1 VQEEINALVM
11 EGLQDAQQ
19 IGQGASQAIDRPTGY
34 HVELLGVDGLEEGV
48 EARPLIP
55 AFGSRY
61 AGVLIDLDDL
71 PAGTLGNDAKL
82 TALVRFAFARAS
94 RARENSPGASVSALF
109 SYWFKAIANENISM
123 PTRTLGD
130 VRIVTGSGRDHI
142 MYHKARSVGSQHYA
156 LHGTRPDA

>member
-1 VQEEINALVM
+1 MPEILLNSALSASDGETNWGDFLAQERHRRTDYNYFIATKSSE
-11 EGLQDAQQ
+11 
-19 IGQGASQAIDRPTGY
+19 T
-34 HVELLGVDGLEEGV
+34 
-48 EARPLIP
+48 
-55 AFGSRY
+55 
-61 AGVLIDLDDL
+61 
-71 PAGTLGNDAKL
+71 
-82 TALVRFAFARAS
+82 RFAFARAS